1 MAAPMKSAPSHV
13 SSLVIAITGASGSV
27 YGLRLLE
34 RAAERVEQVN
44 LVVSRQGAR
53 VLRHETSVEVNLEA
67 VTIRAPAVAQV
78 SNLRA
83 LDRVRLYH
91 PDDLEASFASGSNAC
106 DAMAIIPCSMG
117 TAGRIA
123 AGISNDLITRAADVM
138 LKERRPLVLVPR
150 ETPLNLIHLR
160 NLTALCEAGAVILPA
175 MPAFYARPERIEDL
189 VDFVV
194 ERALRHLGIDDT
206 PRHVWGG

>member
-1 MAAPMKSAPSHV
+1 MST
-13 SSLVIAITGASGSV
+13 SSLVIAITGASGGI
-27 YGLRLLE
+27 YGVRLLE
-34 RAAERVEQVN
+34 RAAERVGEVH
-44 LVVSRQGAR
+44 LVVSRQGAK
-53 VLRHETSVEVNLEA
+53 VLRHETGMEVEFPPVGQVGNL
-67 VTIRAPAVAQV
+67 PAAE
-78 SNLRA
+78 
-83 LDRVRLYH
+83 RVRLYH
-91 PDDLEASFASGSNAC
+91 PDDLEAPFASGSNAC

-123 AGISNDLITRAADVM
+123 AGVSDDLITRAADVM

-175 MPAFYARPERIEDL
+175 MPAFYTRPERVEDL

-194 ERALRHLGIDDT
+194 ERALRHLGIEGEL
-206 PRHVWGG
+206 RHTGGEKGAQP